1 MSLVSFTLACSTTF
15 PFHQR
20 APPFIYWE
28 ADSSAFDVVHAMVA
42 KWLRLTT
49 KLRLLGIK
57 TTSGY
62 TCDITDQ
69 SGNSLRFSI
78 LLLEEIVYV
87 LL

>member
-1 MSLVSFTLACSTTF
+1 
-15 PFHQR
+15 
-20 APPFIYWE
+20 
-28 ADSSAFDVVHAMVA
+28 MVA

-49 KLRLLGIK
+49 KLHLLGIK
-57 TTSGY
+57 TASGY

-69 SGNSLRFSI
+69 SGNSLKFSI